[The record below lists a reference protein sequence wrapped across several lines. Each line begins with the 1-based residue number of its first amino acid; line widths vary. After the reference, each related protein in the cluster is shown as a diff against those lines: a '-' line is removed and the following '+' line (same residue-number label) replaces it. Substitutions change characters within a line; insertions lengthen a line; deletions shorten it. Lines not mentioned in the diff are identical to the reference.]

1 MAISVAWQT
10 TATFTTSAALFTV
23 PTAAFAATA
32 GTFLYPRDLVITNSG
47 TSTCYVSA
55 SATATGALTTS
66 SFALPTGG
74 TVLLTQCQVPAST
87 IIYGVQAVA
96 TTPSQ
101 VSIGY
106 ATNVAYI

>member
-10 TATFTTSAALFTV
+10 TASFTTTTALYTV

-47 TSTCYVSA
+47 TATIFVAVGASVTSA
-55 SATATGALTTS
+55 ATTS
-66 SFALPTGG
+66 SFQVPTGG
-74 TVLLTQCQVPAST
+74 SVILTQCQVPAGAVV
-87 IIYGVQAVA
+87 YGVQAVA

-101 VSIGY
+101 ASIGY
-106 ATNVAYI
+106 ATNVAYV